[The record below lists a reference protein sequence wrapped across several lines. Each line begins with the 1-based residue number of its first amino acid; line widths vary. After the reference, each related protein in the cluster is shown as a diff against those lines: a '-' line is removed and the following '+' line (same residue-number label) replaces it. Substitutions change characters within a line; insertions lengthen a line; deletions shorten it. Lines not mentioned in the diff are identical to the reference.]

1 MLKPTVTNFL
11 HCFQGMF
18 DCIIL
23 WNNLCH
29 FIFTTQRH
37 KRLYKRQFQ
46 RYSHSQTLLTLSRSS
61 VPLWHRN
68 QQNAKAVSWFLLL
81 VAQCKASGLSNTLQ
95 PSSQRHLAITH
106 DTCAHII
113 QLIPRDNKHHQVVP
127 LSAVVTPA
135 TSSPWFDLLL
145 PETRIQY
152 VQAHGE
158 KNFLRRSE
166 RDILQTHKREF
177 IYSSYQKHFVKGS
190 WEQKVAGTL
199 ETYPQ
204 EWLKLFC
211 CWSQG
216 CGFDSQLLRPYF
228 SKQHTII
235 NTYAIYCSI
244 NQYRSNNACVL
255 I

>member
-166 RDILQTHKREF
+166 RDICKLTKESLFIHPTKSISWRGHGSRRWLGHLKHTHRSGLSYFAADHKVVGL
-177 IYSSYQKHFVKGS
+177 IPSCWGHISVSSTQ
-190 WEQKVAGTL
+190 
-199 ETYPQ
+199 
-204 EWLKLFC
+204 
-211 CWSQG
+211 
-216 CGFDSQLLRPYF
+216 
-228 SKQHTII
+228 
-235 NTYAIYCSI
+235 
-244 NQYRSNNACVL
+244 
-255 I
+255 